1 MRVGASRRAATAV
14 IDAVPGSPEHPRC
27 RPSAEE
33 RAVLI
38 PPALNGPVGVLVDVL
53 RKLPFGSRLVTT
65 ALVGVLA
72 NSTEPRPRPFTL
84 AADYTTWV
92 SLTDRGFTGR
102 HLPVAEP
109 RPLPTEAQVLDLF
122 RRPAGRARPST
133 DTTVLFMLF
142 AQWFTDSFLR
152 TDRADMRRNTSTQ
165 EIDFC
170 QIYGLGESRTRLL
183 RAMEGGRLASQ
194 RIGDQEFPPFL
205 LRRSPDGG
213 YAVRPEFQGLHDE
226 AWLLDVLLADVADRQ
241 KDLFFAV
248 GLEHGNS
255 TIGSTALDVLFLRE
269 HNRVADLLAAEYA
282 AGRTRPAWPRDLSPE
297 DLDERLFQTTRM
309 ILTVLLLKLVVEE
322 YIRHI
327 APHDP
332 PLKVRPGTAD
342 AKRWNRSNWI
352 AVEFNLLYRWHML
365 VPDTVTTD
373 EGEVPAKEFLRD
385 NNEVV
390 VSRGIEW
397 VLAQAS
403 RSRASR
409 IGLFNTP
416 DFLVERKRPEH
427 PAVEERSIAL
437 MRSARL
443 QSYNAY
449 RRCFGMK
456 PAASFAEVTTDPEV
470 RQRLED
476 LYGDVDALEWYV
488 GIFAEDHPEDQMM
501 GELLTAMVGYDAF
514 TQALTNPLL
523 SGRVFNEA
531 TFTRAGLH
539 VIAGTHTLQ
548 QILAR
553 NIDRPSDAVARFTYG
568 PERGRR
574 PRR

>member
-1 MRVGASRRAATAV
+1 
-14 IDAVPGSPEHPRC
+14 
-27 RPSAEE
+27 
-33 RAVLI
+33 VLI
-38 PPALNGPVGVLVDVL
+38 PPALNGPAAVLVDVL
-53 RKLPFGSRLVTT
+53 RKVPLGSRLVTA
-65 ALVGVLA
+65 ALVGLLA
-72 NSTEPRPRPFTL
+72 NATEPRPRPFTL

-92 SLTDRGFTGR
+92 SLTDRSFTGR

-109 RPLPTEAQVLDLF
+109 RPLPTEAEVLELF
-122 RRPAGRARPST
+122 RRPARRDRPST
-133 DTTVLFMLF
+133 DTTVMFMQF

-152 TDRADMRRNTSTQ
+152 TDRADARRNTSTQ

-170 QIYGLGESRTRLL
+170 QIYGISESRTRLL

-194 RIGDQEFPPFL
+194 QIDGQEFPPFL
-205 LRRSPDGG
+205 LERTPGG
-213 YAVRPEFQGLHDE
+213 GHAVRPEFRGLHDE

-255 TIGSTALDVLFLRE
+255 TVGSTALDVLFLRE
-269 HNRVADLLAAEYA
+269 HNRIAGVLAEEHA
-282 AGRTRPAWPRDLSPE
+282 AGRTRPAWPRDLPPDE
-297 DLDERLFQTTRM
+297 LDERLFQTTRM
-309 ILTVLLLKLVVEE
+309 IMTVLLLKLVVEE

-365 VPDTVTTD
+365 VPDTVTTED
-373 EGEVPAKEFLRD
+373 GEVPAKEFLRD
-385 NNEVV
+385 NNEAVV
-390 VSRGIEW
+390 DRGIEW
-397 VLAQAS
+397 VMAQCS

-409 IGLFNTP
+409 IGLLNTP
-416 DFLVERKRPEH
+416 DFLIERKRPDH
-427 PAVEERSIAL
+427 PSVEERSIAL

-449 RRCFGMK
+449 RVCFGRK
-456 PAASFAEVTTDPEV
+456 PVTSFDQVTSDPEL
-470 RQRLED
+470 RRRLED
-476 LYGDVDALEWYV
+476 LYGEVDALEWYV

-501 GELLTAMVGYDAF
+501 GDMLTAMVGYDAF

-523 SGRVFNEA
+523 SGRVFTEA
-531 TFTRAGLH
+531 TFTRAGLR
-539 VIAGTHTLQ
+539 IIERTHTLK

-553 NIDRPSDAVARFTYG
+553 NIDRPADAVAHFTYG
-568 PERGRR
+568 PERHRW